1 MEEAGSQQL
10 GKVCNHRSQMNEAK
24 RLPSDAIHGEK
35 EKKKKGRKKIPKPSS
50 APTQEHSSFTVTFQE
65 CADRHKAF
73 CVTLCQ

>member
-1 MEEAGSQQL
+1 MEEAGSQQS

-24 RLPSDAIHGEK
+24 RPPSDAIHG
-35 EKKKKGRKKIPKPSS
+35 KKKKGGGGNQPKPSS